1 MSNSSEN
8 EKERNI
14 DKIIKYLYGV
24 KPNQRKSKNRWI
36 DTKPGWKNYKHN
48 EEKENIINK
57 IKNKI
62 DTLDTLD
69 TPRNDNNLKELP
81 LHNVFLTAKSKY
93 NDTNKCNNEKNIEKL
108 IATIYEKDKRVSN
121 QWCVG
126 KNQESVDL
134 VICDNNKKYTLVE
147 LKSLNNNN
155 ASDSPIF
162 ALIETI
168 KNYFLLE
175 NYSKE
180 KSHICDI
187 EEFCLLAPKDYY
199 EHFFKGKDAINNI
212 NEFYKT
218 VEKFNEENKV
228 SNLKF
233 TMKFINKNGKDIVN
247 NAQDKYHNGK
257 KREDNGRFEINKHDI
272 NSDEYLRCLLLENWQ
287 NNDISTR
294 EKLREKLG
302 I

>member
-1 MSNSSEN
+1 MSN
-8 EKERNI
+8 I
-14 DKIIKYLYGV
+14 DEIIINLYGEENMDTV
-24 KPNQRKSKNRWI
+24 KKMNPANRWI

-48 EEKENIINK
+48 EGKENIIDK
-57 IKNKI
+57 IKAIIDEIKNKI
-62 DTLDTLD
+62 G

-93 NDTNKCNNEKNIEKL
+93 DDTNKCNNEKNIEKL

-147 LKSLNNNN
+147 LKSLNQNNT
-155 ASDSPIF
+155 SDSPIF

-168 KNYFLLE
+168 KNYCLLKE
-175 NYSKE
+175 YYSQE

-187 EEFCLLAPKDYY
+187 KEFCLLAPKDYY

-218 VEKFNEENKV
+218 VEKFNEENNV

>member
-1 MSNSSEN
+1 MSNSQEN

-14 DKIIKYLYGV
+14 DKIIKCLYDV
-24 KPNQRKSKNRWI
+24 EKPNQRKSKNRWI

-62 DTLDTLD
+62 DT
-69 TPRNDNNLKELP
+69 PRNNLKELP

-155 ASDSPIF
+155 VSDSPIF

-168 KNYFLLE
+168 KNYCLFLR
-175 NYSKE
+175 
-180 KSHICDI
+180 
-187 EEFCLLAPKDYY
+187 
-199 EHFFKGKDAINNI
+199 
-212 NEFYKT
+212 FY
-218 VEKFNEENKV
+218 
-228 SNLKF
+228 
-233 TMKFINKNGKDIVN
+233 
-247 NAQDKYHNGK
+247 
-257 KREDNGRFEINKHDI
+257 
-272 NSDEYLRCLLLENWQ
+272 
-287 NNDISTR
+287 
-294 EKLREKLG
+294 
-302 I
+302 

>member
-1 MSNSSEN
+1 MSDSEKK
-8 EKERNI
+8 EERNI

-48 EEKENIINK
+48 EEKEIIINEIIEK
-57 IKNKI
+57 VK
-62 DTLDTLD
+62 LDTQ
-69 TPRNDNNLKELP
+69 RNDNNLKELP

-93 NDTNKCNNEKNIEKL
+93 DDTNKCNNEKNIEKL

-155 ASDSPIF
+155 VSDSPIF

-168 KNYFLLE
+168 KNYCLLE
-175 NYSKE
+175 KYSKE

-199 EHFFKGKDAINNI
+199 EHFFKGKDAITDI

-218 VEKFNEENKV
+218 VEKFNEKNKV
-228 SNLKF
+228 LNLKF

-272 NSDEYLRCLLLENWQ
+272 NSDEYLRCLLLENWR

-294 EKLREKLG
+294 EKLKEKLG

>member
-1 MSNSSEN
+1 MEVFNMSYNS
-8 EKERNI
+8 ERNI

-48 EEKENIINK
+48 EEKENIIDEITK
-57 IKNKI
+57 VK
-62 DTLDTLD
+62 LD

-81 LHNVFLTAKSKY
+81 LHNVLLTAKSKY
-93 NDTNKCNNEKNIEKL
+93 KDVNKCNNEKNIEKL
-108 IATIYEKDKRVSN
+108 IATIYEDNEKVSN

-126 KNQESVDL
+126 QNQESVDL
-134 VICDNNKKYTLVE
+134 VICDNNKKYTLIE

-168 KNYFLLE
+168 KNYCLLKK
-175 NYSKE
+175 YSKE

-199 EHFFKGKDAINNI
+199 EHFFKGKDAITDI

-228 SNLKF
+228 LNLKF

-247 NAQDKYHNGK
+247 NAQDKYHNGE

>member
-1 MSNSSEN
+1 MEVFNMSNSPEN
-8 EKERNI
+8 EKESNI
-14 DKIIKYLYGV
+14 DKIIKCLYDV
-24 KPNQRKSKNRWI
+24 EKPNQRKSKNRWI

-48 EEKENIINK
+48 EEKENLINK
-57 IKNKI
+57 IKVEIK
-62 DTLDTLD
+62 
-69 TPRNDNNLKELP
+69 PRNDNNLKELP
-81 LHNVFLTAKSKY
+81 LHNVLLTAKSKY
-93 NDTNKCNNEKNIEKL
+93 KDVNKCNNEKNIEKL
-108 IATIYEKDKRVSN
+108 IATIYEDNEKVSN

-126 KNQESVDL
+126 QNQESVDL
-134 VICDNNKKYTLVE
+134 VICDNNKKYTLIE

-168 KNYFLLE
+168 KNYCLLKK
-175 NYSKE
+175 YSE
-180 KSHICDI
+180 KKSLICEI
-187 EEFCLLAPKDYY
+187 KEFCLLAPKDYY

-218 VEKFNEENKV
+218 VEKFNEENNV

>member
-1 MSNSSEN
+1 MT
-8 EKERNI
+8 EKKEERNI
-14 DKIIKYLYGV
+14 DKIIKYLYDV
-24 KPNQRKSKNRWI
+24 EKPNQRKSKNRWI

-48 EEKENIINK
+48 EEKENLIKKVK
-57 IKNKI
+57 IKTKG
-62 DTLDTLD
+62 
-69 TPRNDNNLKELP
+69 NDNNLKELP

-93 NDTNKCNNEKNIEKL
+93 KDVNKCNNEKNIEKL
-108 IATIYEKDKRVSN
+108 IATIYEDNERVSN

-168 KNYFLLE
+168 KNYCLLKKYFE
-175 NYSKE
+175 K
-180 KSHICDI
+180 KSHICEI
-187 EEFCLLAPKDYY
+187 KEFCLLAPKDYY
-199 EHFFKGKDAINNI
+199 EHFFKGKDAISDI

-228 SNLKF
+228 QNLKF

-272 NSDEYLRCLLLENWQ
+272 NSDEYLRCLLLENWR

-294 EKLREKLG
+294 EKLKEKLG

>member
-1 MSNSSEN
+1 MSNSPEN
-8 EKERNI
+8 EKESNI
-14 DKIIKYLYGV
+14 DKIIKCLYDV
-24 KPNQRKSKNRWI
+24 EKPNQRKSKNRWI

-48 EEKENIINK
+48 EEKENLINK
-57 IKNKI
+57 IKVEIK
-62 DTLDTLD
+62 
-69 TPRNDNNLKELP
+69 PRNDNNLKELP
-81 LHNVFLTAKSKY
+81 LHNVLLTAKSKY
-93 NDTNKCNNEKNIEKL
+93 KDVNKCNNEKNIEKL
-108 IATIYEKDKRVSN
+108 IATIYEDNEKVSN

-126 KNQESVDL
+126 QNQESVDL
-134 VICDNNKKYTLVE
+134 VICDNNKKYTLIE

-168 KNYFLLE
+168 KNYCLLKK
-175 NYSKE
+175 YSE
-180 KSHICDI
+180 KKSLICEI
-187 EEFCLLAPKDYY
+187 KEFCLLAPKDYY

-218 VEKFNEENKV
+218 VEKFNEENNV